1 MARHGTLYQGQ
12 WYSWQQK
19 PRGGRAIGLPAS
31 AWVNFLE
38 NHDQVANTGFGR
50 RLHEHVDGALLRALT
65 ALLLLGPSV
74 PMLFQGQE
82 FGSTRPFTYF
92 ADHDGELANAVEAG
106 RRQFLTQFIG
116 LAQPAMQERIPRPH
130 DARTF
135 EQCKLLDEERDADS
149 PLRRM
154 HRDLIHLRR
163 TDPVL
168 ADLGTAT
175 IGIES
180 SAPHHIGRGDSLP
193 CRRQPSSRRRQPCR
207 RPRVADER
215 TVVRAAGRRLAH
227 GLVERG
233 PELRRI
239 RRDPVGA
246 QRPVALASPVGDAS
260 RRRGVGLTQNE
271 KPPCRPYA
279 PLRCAS

>member
-1 MARHGTLYQGQ
+1 M
-12 WYSWQQK
+12 
-19 PRGGRAIGLPAS
+19 
-31 AWVNFLE
+31 
-38 NHDQVANTGFGR
+38 
-50 RLHEHVDGALLRALT
+50 LRALT

-92 ADHDGELANAVEAG
+92 ADHGGELANAVEAG

-154 HRDLIHLRR
+154 HHDLIHLRR

-168 ADLGTAT
+168 ADLGTART
-175 IGIES
+175 AIES
-180 SAPHHIGRGDSLP
+180 SAPH
-193 CRRQPSSRRRQPCR
+193 PSVVVIRYLAAASHRL
-207 RPRVADER
+207 VVVNLADEHESPMNEPLFAPPGGDWR
-215 TVVRAAGRRLAH
+215 MVWSSEDPNYDGSGAIPLVPNGRWLLQARSAMYLAAE
-227 GLVERG
+227 VS
-233 PELRRI
+233 
-239 RRDPVGA
+239 V
-246 QRPVALASPVGDAS
+246 
-260 RRRGVGLTQNE
+260 
-271 KPPCRPYA
+271 
-279 PLRCAS
+279 